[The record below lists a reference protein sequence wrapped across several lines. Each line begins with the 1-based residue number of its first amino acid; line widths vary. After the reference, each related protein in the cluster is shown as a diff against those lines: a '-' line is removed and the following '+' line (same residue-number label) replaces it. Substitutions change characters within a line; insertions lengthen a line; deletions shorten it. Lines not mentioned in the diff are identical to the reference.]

1 MTFIK
6 KLCRDRR
13 GMAMEMAMMVMVV
26 TFALGALMVT
36 VALMQNDAALSI
48 SKDTRQKIEL
58 EQIGEN
64 FYAHVAKKN
73 TGEGF
78 TYNSQDEPQ
87 VYDVQVNGNTLT
99 VTKKGGGTVLL
110 TVEVKATTQEGVA
123 TTYEIAKWEI
133 N

>member
-1 MTFIK
+1 
-6 KLCRDRR
+6 
-13 GMAMEMAMMVMVV
+13 MAMEMAMMVMVV

-58 EQIGEN
+58 EQIGEK
-64 FYAHVAKKN
+64 FYAYVASGSN
-73 TGEGF
+73 GEF
-78 TYNSQDEPQ
+78 TCTSQDEPQ

-110 TVEVKATTQEGVA
+110 TVEVVKDDS
-123 TTYEIAKWEI
+123 TTYKIAKWEI

>member
-1 MTFIK
+1 
-6 KLCRDRR
+6 
-13 GMAMEMAMMVMVV
+13 MAMEMAMMVMVV

-48 SKDTRQKIEL
+48 SKDTAQKIEL
-58 EQIGEN
+58 EQIGED
-64 FYAHVAKKN
+64 FYAHVAVQSEFKYDEKYAATISEN
-73 TGEGF
+73 TTE
-78 TYNSQDEPQ
+78 NKH
-87 VYDVQVNGNTLT
+87 TLT

-110 TVEVKATTQEGVA
+110 TVEVKATTQDNT

>member
-1 MTFIK
+1 
-6 KLCRDRR
+6 
-13 GMAMEMAMMVMVV
+13 MAMEMAMMVMVV

-36 VALMQNDAALSI
+36 VALMQNDAAHSI
-48 SKDTRQKIEL
+48 SKDTAQKIEL

-64 FYAHVAKKN
+64 FYAHVASGSN
-73 TGEGF
+73 GEF
-78 TYNSQDEPQ
+78 TCTSQD
-87 VYDVQVNGNTLT
+87 YAVQVNGNTLT